1 MSEAVQRVQRAL
13 DRISNLRASAA
24 NVEKRMTAEP
34 DAWTP
39 MACRGVEWS
48 RGQIKMH
55 DDYMEQARALEAR
68 LEAALRPVFET
79 LPVDEEG
86 R

>member
-1 MSEAVQRVQRAL
+1 MNEAVQRVQWAL
-13 DRISNLRASAA
+13 DRISALRVCAS

-48 RGQIKMH
+48 RVQIKMH
-55 DDYMEQARALEAR
+55 DEYMEQARALEAR

>member
-1 MSEAVQRVQRAL
+1 MNEAVQRVQWAL
-13 DRISNLRASAA
+13 DRISSLRVSAA

-34 DAWTP
+34 DAWNP
-39 MACRGVEWS
+39 VACKGVEWA

-55 DDYMEQARALEAR
+55 DEYMEQARAPEAR

-79 LPVDEEG
+79 LPVNEEG

>member
-1 MSEAVQRVQRAL
+1 MNEAVQRVQWAL
-13 DRISNLRASAA
+13 DRIGALRVAAS
-24 NVEKRMTAEP
+24 NVEKQMTAEP
-34 DAWTP
+34 DAWNP
-39 MACRGVEWS
+39 IECRGVEWA
-48 RGQIKMH
+48 RAKVKMH
-55 DDYMEQARALEAR
+55 DEYMEQARALEAR